1 MILAIPHNKLPPNS
15 NHLLNNLST
24 AGLTVSTGLSP
35 SINPLKKSSSY
46 NNKSTDNSDPPE
58 IISDQL
64 ITTPRE
70 RANSLSECTTETL
83 LSPSDTANNDKN
95 RLLSKNQASVPKLTY
110 PLQPHQGR
118 NPCLARNLMR
128 DLPNEPP
135 ILIQECS
142 PKYPI
147 NKKMISFS
155 DGDANIFS
163 LPPGME
169 SNLIPRDLGGMDMRG
184 RVVHPIPYVQNE
196 VGNVIPKETNL
207 NRQTREFLQKSSERR
222 WNPLNMRNIRAGF
235 KMLLDRKSSASHG
248 HIPEEQQ
255 PLKSS
260 GISSPVSPSGGQ
272 TNPVDAFWKEDNFG
286 VMCGDDLSTA
296 DGNAV
301 MKSYDHHLLNGH
313 AISVNPG
320 MPVPAFP
327 SHIERSKRPTT
338 LLVNSMDD
346 DDEDTE
352 NDIII
357 DMSDSDIPKDSSA
370 VDPVIDGY
378 ERPPSIRRKGSGGR
392 RKVVRRVKTPF
403 EIKGRFSLYDDRI
416 MSSQELPSTCVVNVS
431 QPQLDTAKFS
441 ASVPLNMNTLCVSP
455 ASDSSQVDLKD
466 DPKRCVKDKSANGH
480 ILPVIANG
488 QQNLF
493 SLCDI

>member
-1 MILAIPHNKLPPNS
+1 
-15 NHLLNNLST
+15 
-24 AGLTVSTGLSP
+24 
-35 SINPLKKSSSY
+35 
-46 NNKSTDNSDPPE
+46 
-58 IISDQL
+58 
-64 ITTPRE
+64 
-70 RANSLSECTTETL
+70 
-83 LSPSDTANNDKN
+83 
-95 RLLSKNQASVPKLTY
+95 
-110 PLQPHQGR
+110 
-118 NPCLARNLMR
+118 MR

-135 ILIQECS
+135 VFIQECS

-169 SNLIPRDLGGMDMRG
+169 SNLIRDDLEGNRVG
-184 RVVHPIPYVQNE
+184 RVVNPIPYVQNQ
-196 VGNVIPKETNL
+196 VGSVIPKETNL

-260 GISSPVSPSGGQ
+260 GISSPVSPNGQ
-272 TNPVDAFWKEDNFG
+272 TNPVNAFWKEDNFG
-286 VMCGDDLSTA
+286 VICADDLSTA

-320 MPVPAFP
+320 FQPVNPGSMPVFP

-346 DDEDTE
+346 DEEDVDTE

-357 DMSDSDIPKDSSA
+357 DMSDDGEAPKDSA
-370 VDPVIDGY
+370 LE
-378 ERPPSIRRKGSGGR
+378 ERLPSIRRKGSGGR

-416 MSSQELPSTCVVNVS
+416 MSSQELPSACVVNVS
-431 QPQLDTAKFS
+431 QKQLDTAKFS

-455 ASDSSQVDLKD
+455 ASDSSQVDSSQVDSCGNGSSTCVLKD
-466 DPKRCVKDKSANGH
+466 DPKLRVKDKRLNGH